1 MARAHHG
8 LRVWQLGM
16 QLTEEVYQLTQSFP
30 ASELYGLTGQMRRA
44 AVSVPSNIA
53 EGAGRESDQEFTRFL
68 VIARGS
74 LSELE
79 TQCRIALRLGY
90 VQQIESILDTIDNT
104 FSQLGG
110 LINAIKKRNPK

>member
-1 MARAHHG
+1 MGRAHHG

-16 QLTEEVYQLTQSFP
+16 QLTEEVYLLTQSFP
-30 ASELYGLTGQMRRA
+30 ISELYGLTSQMRRA

-68 VIARGS
+68 IMARGS

-79 TQCRIALRLGY
+79 TQCLIAQRLGY
-90 VQQIESILDTIDNT
+90 IQKNETTFDTIEQT
-104 FSQLGG
+104 FRQLGG
-110 LINAIKKRNPK
+110 LINSIKKRTLK